1 LKRDNL
7 SKDNLSAIW
16 AAMFDMAKFLR
27 THWADERKLVT
38 FLAVYGVKPPKR
50 MTARKWY
57 DRSSV
62 PSEWF
67 ATLLMLLEIERGRP
81 VSLIGFKRQ

>member
-1 LKRDNL
+1 MT
-7 SKDNLSAIW
+7 
-16 AAMFDMAKFLR
+16 AMFDMAKFLR
-27 THWADERKLVT
+27 AHWADERKLVR
-38 FLAVYGVKPPKR
+38 FIAVYGMDAPKR
-50 MTARKWY
+50 MTVRKWF

-81 VSLIGFKRQ
+81 VSRIGFRR